1 MQDVT
6 VHRIM
11 GRTPERDADGEGDAE
26 VHRLR
31 RSLDEARKQELRL
44 LADFQNL
51 RRRIAHERGTL
62 KHEGKREALSA
73 LLPVLDA
80 FERALKAGSSDR
92 GFYDGMAA
100 THGLFVEA
108 LRRLGAEPVEAE
120 GEVFDPMVH
129 EAVGTTTARGIRAG
143 TVVSEVRRGWKL
155 DDDLL
160 RPSQVLVAAGRES
173 DDPWP

>member
-1 MQDVT
+1 MSVEEASPAARTMQDVT

-31 RSLDEARKQELRL
+31 CSLDEARKQELRL

-51 RRRIAHERGTL
+51 RRRIAREQGTL

-108 LRRLGAEPVEAE
+108 LRRLGPS
-120 GEVFDPMVH
+120 
-129 EAVGTTTARGIRAG
+129 R
-143 TVVSEVRRGWKL
+143 WKL
-155 DDDLL
+155 RAKYSIRWCMKPSGQR
-160 RPSQVLVAAGRES
+160 RPAASGQELS
-173 DDPWP
+173 